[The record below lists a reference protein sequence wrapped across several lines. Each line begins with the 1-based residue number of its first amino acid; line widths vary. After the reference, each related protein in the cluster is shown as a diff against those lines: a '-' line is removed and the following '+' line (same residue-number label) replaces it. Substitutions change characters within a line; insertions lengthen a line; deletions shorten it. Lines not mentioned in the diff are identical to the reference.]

1 MAGDPEAHVPVGFA
15 RAPRCFVHP
24 ALPNLF
30 RKRRMTLLAFL
41 LWPSNLVC
49 DRLGLTDQ
57 HERGMMRMF
66 VNMCLF
72 SGLCVVAFF
81 VLWTMLA

>member
-1 MAGDPEAHVPVGFA
+1 M
-15 RAPRCFVHP
+15 
-24 ALPNLF
+24 NLL
-30 RKRRMTLLAFL
+30 KLLL
-41 LWPSNLVC
+41 LPSNLVC
-49 DRLGLTDQ
+49 DQLGLTDQ

-81 VLWTMLA
+81 VLWRLLA

>member
-1 MAGDPEAHVPVGFA
+1 
-15 RAPRCFVHP
+15 
-24 ALPNLF
+24 
-30 RKRRMTLLAFL
+30 MTLLKL
-41 LWPSNLVC
+41 LLHPSNLVC

-72 SGLCVVAFF
+72 SGLCVLAFLLF
-81 VLWTMLA
+81 WQMLA

>member
-1 MAGDPEAHVPVGFA
+1 
-15 RAPRCFVHP
+15 
-24 ALPNLF
+24 
-30 RKRRMTLLAFL
+30 MTLLAL
-41 LWPSNLVC
+41 LLRPSNLVC
-49 DRLGLTDQ
+49 DHLGLTDQ

-81 VLWTMLA
+81 VLWILLA

>member
-1 MAGDPEAHVPVGFA
+1 
-15 RAPRCFVHP
+15 
-24 ALPNLF
+24 
-30 RKRRMTLLAFL
+30 MTLLTL
-41 LWPSNLVC
+41 LLRPSNLVC
-49 DRLGLTDQ
+49 DYLGLTDQ

-81 VLWTMLA
+81 GLWILLA

>member
-1 MAGDPEAHVPVGFA
+1 M
-15 RAPRCFVHP
+15 
-24 ALPNLF
+24 
-30 RKRRMTLLAFL
+30 MLLEL
-41 LWPSNLVC
+41 VMLPSNRVC

-72 SGLCVVAFF
+72 SGLCVIAFF
-81 VLWTMLA
+81 VLWTLFA